1 MLRCLI
7 CGLHTQSPQDGQA
20 QQPEGGLE
28 AQDLARQK
36 AALLAQLELIDRRQQ
51 ALANAPSPVSDV
63 SDLLGVQLPR
73 IATRASERQST
84 VLTSAQSSTEHCR
97 YFVPILC
104 FCISWLEASL
114 VVNGR
119 REGLLTFLVI
129 SMLWIVSDK

>member
-1 MLRCLI
+1 MRCLI

-51 ALANAPSPVSDV
+51 ALANAPSPASDV

-73 IATRASERQST
+73 IATRASDRQST
-84 VLTSAQSSTEHCR
+84 VLTSARSITEHCH
-97 YFVPILC
+97 PILIV
-104 FCISWLEASL
+104 CISHGWEASL
-114 VVNGR
+114 VANGR
-119 REGLLTFLVI
+119 REGILPL
-129 SMLWIVSDK
+129 